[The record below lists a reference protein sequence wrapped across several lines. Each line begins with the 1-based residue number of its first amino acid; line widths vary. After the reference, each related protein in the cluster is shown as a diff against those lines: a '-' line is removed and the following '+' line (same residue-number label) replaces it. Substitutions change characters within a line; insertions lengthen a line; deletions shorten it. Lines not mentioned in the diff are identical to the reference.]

1 MFQKTAFASALLFL
15 MSIAPVCSAADLYGF
30 YLETRTCE
38 VYTGPCFANAEV
50 GIAGKDAI
58 MAWKI
63 EDGSFEGVDLSG
75 LSVVMVLKTEKTL
88 GFRGIRGAGNVK
100 SVLLIDEKANDQQ
113 QQALIR
119 FAKKQSDKAGQ
130 HVARVDITT
139 IAMNLD
145 YVTYRGQ
152 VKAGKS
158 VLLST
163 RPAVPSD
170 CVCSNESAYYPPLTK
185 VDQALSA
192 VALEGQFTGRGL
204 GTRWSTPNARSAFV
218 ATFSY

>member
-100 SVLLIDEKANDQQ
+100 SVLLIDEKANDRQ

-139 IAMNLD
+139 ISMYLV